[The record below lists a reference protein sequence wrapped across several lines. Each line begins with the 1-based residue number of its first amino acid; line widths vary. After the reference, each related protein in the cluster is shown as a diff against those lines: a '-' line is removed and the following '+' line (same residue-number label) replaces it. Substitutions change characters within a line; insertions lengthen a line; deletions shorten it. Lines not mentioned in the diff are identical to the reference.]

1 MAARATP
8 RKKRPT
14 LPEEPPPTL
23 AELGAVAPDEVWTDY
38 RTNTAAAALEA
49 VLAKYRIG
57 QRVKEHQLKRQW
69 PVIVGEFNAQHCHPE
84 SIQRKVLMIRV
95 SNAPLRHHLEL
106 LKGEILSRA
115 QSVVGADTVAQ
126 VRFGL

>member
-1 MAARATP
+1 MAARAT
-8 RKKRPT
+8 KKKARP

-23 AELGAVAPDEVWTDY
+23 SELGAVAPDEAWTDD
-38 RTNTAAAALEA
+38 RTHTAAAALEA

-106 LKGEILSRA
+106 LKGEILRRA
-115 QSVVGADTVAQ
+115 QSVVGEDTVAQ